1 MALGNPTHRGSGY
14 APASSTP
21 TSASLTVPSGD
32 VIHVCVAARKQTSAF
47 GASDFT
53 VSDTG
58 GHTWTKFFDRQH
70 YDAGSN
76 PRVAIQWFWAISNG
90 SATTIT
96 AGHTESVA
104 TFVAVESYT
113 IGAGMVPSCTNFGSN
128 GNAAG
133 DPSVTLGAT
142 PDSLTISSNIAA
154 AANGV
159 TPPTGYTEL
168 VEQTNNGT
176 HEVCYD
182 NTSTWSATVSYTT
195 GNVNML
201 AVVGE
206 IDEVSSGGGPVTGT
220 LSKTLD
226 DATLAGTGNLAIS
239 GSASA
244 TLDAVTLAASG
255 GAGVSGTLAA
265 TLDAVTLSGSGK
277 VAIAGTLSAT
287 LDAVT
292 LAGTG
297 SLSASPGSGSL
308 SATLADVA
316 LAGTSR
322 LAIAA
327 SLATTLDA
335 VTLATTAR
343 LAISGAATATLD
355 AVTLAGSATLTNSAS
370 TGSLAVTLD
379 DVTLDTGP
387 RRSRG
392 DDAPGMRWAHS
403 TAGAAR
409 RSLYARQIA
418 EVAERLRDLPPKPK
432 KKAAVLDEVA
442 EVLDAV
448 AVSDPYVGRKLAP
461 AIEAIADTLN
471 KRTVATF
478 DPAELAVLLEALAR
492 EEAAAHR
499 RWRRRRDEAALLAI
513 LFAA

>member
-1 MALGNPTHRGSGY
+1 MALGNPTHRAVGY
-14 APASSTP
+14 AAAASAAAAST
-21 TSASLTVPSGD
+21 TVPSGD

-47 GASDFT
+47 GAADFT

-58 GHTWTKFFDRQH
+58 GHTWTKFFDRQA

-76 PRVAIQWFWAISNG
+76 PRVALQWFWAISNG
-90 SATTIT
+90 SATVIT

-142 PDSLTISSNIAA
+142 PDSLTMSSSMAA

-206 IDEVSSGGGPVTGT
+206 IDEVSAGGTTYTLTASGGSFATTGVAAGLKATRQLAASAGSASIGGVAAT
-220 LSKTLD
+220 LKAARQLSGAAGAYTLTGV
-226 DATLAGTGNLAIS
+226 DATLTKAGGATGYTLTAAAGSFAITGQAAGLKAARVVGASFGAYAVTGVAATLAR
-239 GSASA
+239 GLRLTASA
-244 TLDAVTLAASG
+244 GAVTITGAAANLTQPSRAIGAASG
-255 GAGVSGTLAA
+255 SFAITGFDAA
-265 TLDAVTLSGSGK
+265 LTF
-277 VAIAGTLSAT
+277 
-287 LDAVT
+287 
-292 LAGTG
+292 
-297 SLSASPGSGSL
+297 
-308 SATLADVA
+308 
-316 LAGTSR
+316 
-322 LAIAA
+322 
-327 SLATTLDA
+327 
-335 VTLATTAR
+335 
-343 LAISGAATATLD
+343 SGAPAP
-355 AVTLAGSATLTNSAS
+355 V
-370 TGSLAVTLD
+370 
-379 DVTLDTGP
+379 
-387 RRSRG
+387 RRG

-432 KKAAVLDEVA
+432 KKAKVLEAVA
-442 EVLDAV
+442 EALADVV
-448 AVSDPYVGRKLAP
+448 AIDPYLAAAVEP
-461 AIEAIADTLN
+461 VAEAVDKALAT
-471 KRTVATF
+471 RTVASF
-478 DPAELAVLLEALAR
+478 DPAEVALLLDALAR
-492 EEAAAHR
+492 AEAEAHR